1 MTLFTNFLVL
11 STEAALC
18 SCVTDF
24 RVEDERMMPYYCTLV
39 RGGQYF
45 FFVCI
50 CWNLALEFYT
60 SIIKIAIAFAFVSLF
75 VSDIKCSYKKF
86 SVWFTW
92 GVVWASK
99 RGEGAKIGLLIGINT
114 HWMRFVRLLE
124 QLPYPTTIVPE
135 FHLFGIGHIFTPGF
149 FFSPLSFFFASS
161 SQNFKKRKKKGF
173 RSSLER
179 VFVLLLFGW
188 HSTFRSICGGSGRT
202 QHHTT
207 RNSPWC
213 KSLASL
219 FDSPTTEERSLG
231 KFSW

>member
-161 SQNFKKRKKKGF
+161 SQNFKKRKKKRLSVFSGKGF
-173 RSSLER
+173 CAVVVWL
-179 VFVLLLFGW
+179 
-188 HSTFRSICGGSGRT
+188 T
-202 QHHTT
+202 QYLSEYLRWKRKNTT
-207 RNSPWC
+207 PHNTKLP
-213 KSLASL
+213 LVQI
-219 FDSPTTEERSLG
+219 LG
-231 KFSW
+231 